1 MIKKAGFIFILCFIV
16 LFLFYVGTSSKEDE
30 LRIRILSNSNSQF
43 DLAEKQIIKD
53 CLESILNEEKTFDE
67 KIIKEKLLSKI
78 SGIIT
83 NKVEVELTYSYY
95 PAKSYDNKFIPSG
108 NYQTLLI
115 TIGEGKGNNFWTLL
129 YPEYFNIEFEE
140 SNEIEYRFYII
151 DIFKKLTSL
160 IEN

>member
-1 MIKKAGFIFILCFIV
+1 MIKKVSFIFIIVFIV
-16 LFLFYVGTSSKEDE
+16 LFLFYVCTDKEEE
-30 LRIRILSNSNSQF
+30 LRVRILSNSNSQI

-53 CLESILNEEKTFDE
+53 NLEEILNEEKTIDE
-67 KIIKEKLLSKI
+67 KLIKEKLLSKT
-78 SGIIT
+78 SGLINNDI
-83 NKVEVELTYSYY
+83 KVEITYSYY

-108 NYQTLLI
+108 SYKTLLI

-140 SNEIEYRFYII
+140 NNEIEYRFYIV
-151 DIFKKLTSL
+151 DFFKRLTSL